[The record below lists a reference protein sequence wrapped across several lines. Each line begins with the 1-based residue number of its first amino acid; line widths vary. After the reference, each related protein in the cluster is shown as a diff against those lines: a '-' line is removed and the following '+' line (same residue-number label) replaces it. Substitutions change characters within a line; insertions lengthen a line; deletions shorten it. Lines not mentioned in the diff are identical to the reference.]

1 MDLLWLHQ
9 GQQFVW
15 DAEKAAANLK
25 KHGVSFEVAC
35 QVFFDPLL
43 RFADASDEP
52 EQREAAIGMTADWML
67 LFVVHVMREGDVI
80 RIVSARLATAQ
91 ERRIYED
98 GD

>member
-1 MDLLWLHQ
+1 MDLLWLHR

-15 DAEKAAANLK
+15 DADKAAINFR
-25 KHGVSFEVAC
+25 KHGVSFEAAG
-35 QVFFDPLL
+35 QVFFDPLVHIE
-43 RFADASDEP
+43 DASDEQ
-52 EQREAAIGMTADWML
+52 ELREAAIGMTTDWTL
-67 LFVVHVMREGDVI
+67 LFVVHVLREADVI

>member
-15 DAEKAAANLK
+15 DAEKAGANLK
-25 KHGVSFEVAC
+25 KHGVSFEAAC
-35 QVFFDPLL
+35 QVFFDPLVHVD
-43 RFADASDEP
+43 DAGDES
-52 EQREAAIGMTADWML
+52 EQREAAIGMTADWTL
-67 LFVVHVMREGDVI
+67 LFVVHVLREGDVI